1 MSKEL
6 VVSSNRHETKLA
18 ILEDD
23 RLVEIYV
30 ERRSNQAIA
39 GSIYKGRVSRVLP
52 GMQSAFVKLGLA
64 RDAFLYV
71 SDVLDQTAEL
81 ENGDDPDPA
90 EAADEESPERNG
102 RPAAARRRN
111 RRPNSKRRD
120 AGRLEA
126 ASAAGDPDEDETEA
140 AGADGGGSEESERS
154 AGRRAGRRR
163 GRRRGRRD
171 RERIHGGEA
180 ERTEDAA
187 GENRAAPPETEAGD
201 DSVFEVLPGE
211 SLSKYDAAD
220 EAPAANDETGGFD
233 VENEDLAA
241 AGENGEDA
249 RSGSA
254 ADDAEEKIAALGED
268 AESDALDDTDELDDE
283 IEYDDE
289 VDDEIDEPAA
299 AAGGATED
307 GPTDGGDAAE
317 ERDADDS
324 ALQAE
329 DEDMELAAAATAADG
344 QPQPDSTEDAGE
356 APQAAAAVASPPD
369 SSRFQRR
376 SRRGRRRGSRDA
388 QPPGTA
394 NEEQSAENGAESPA
408 DEAQTSLPDSDALPN
423 IKDLL
428 ESGQELIVQIAKEP
442 LGKKGAR
449 ITSHIALPG
458 RFMVYMPTVNH
469 NGVSKRIRS
478 DAERAR
484 LRRIVKTHA
493 EGKPGGFI
501 VRTAGR
507 GASEEELQ
515 ADLDFLYKQ
524 WRGIL
529 EKAEK
534 RRAPALLYHDL
545 DVVERVM
552 RDQLG
557 QSYKTIWVD
566 GEEEYERVLRFVER
580 FQPDLLDRVKFYT
593 RSMPIYDQFNISQ
606 ELEKALRPK
615 VWLKSGGYLVITQT
629 EALVAI
635 DVNTGKYVGKSDRLE
650 DTIVQTNMEAAEEVV
665 RQMRLRDLGGIVI
678 VDFIDMEDHKNRRG
692 VYQTLEAALRRD
704 RAPAKALPFNDFGLV
719 AITRK
724 RVKQSL
730 ERALCTPCPTCS
742 GSGIVKS
749 APTVISEILNESRK
763 LALDAEEAKDVVLRV
778 YPEVAK
784 VLKSRSNSYLREL
797 EETFKANVLVRG
809 DAGLKP
815 EQFDFH

>member
-81 ENGDDPDPA
+81 EDGDAPDLA
-90 EAADEESPERNG
+90 ETADEQPANG
-102 RPAAARRRN
+102 GGAGRRRS
-111 RRPNSKRRD
+111 RRLNSRRRD
-120 AGRLEA
+120 SGLSGGESEDDAQNALEA
-126 ASAAGDPDEDETEA
+126 QGAG
-140 AGADGGGSEESERS
+140 EESGRS
-154 AGRRAGRRR
+154 AGRRPGRRR
-163 GRRRGRRD
+163 GRRRRD
-171 RERIHGGEA
+171 REDDRRRIRSGGVERVEA
-180 ERTEDAA
+180 AASEDRGAPPGTEDGGDAA
-187 GENRAAPPETEAGD
+187 
-201 DSVFEVLPGE
+201 FEVLPGE
-211 SLSKYDAAD
+211 SLSKYGAAGEGPAADEDAGAVDDQAVDADYQELDAAD
-220 EAPAANDETGGFD
+220 ERDED
-233 VENEDLAA
+233 A
-241 AGENGEDA
+241 AGGVLDA
-249 RSGSA
+249 PNDLN
-254 ADDAEEKIAALGED
+254 DD
-268 AESDALDDTDELDDE
+268 

-289 VDDEIDEPAA
+289 IEDESDEPAA
-299 AAGGATED
+299 AAGNGEDQDETVPGGAQEEQ
-307 GPTDGGDAAE
+307 AAE
-317 ERDADDS
+317 QAADDG
-324 ALQAE
+324 AQR
-329 DEDMELAAAATAADG
+329 
-344 QPQPDSTEDAGE
+344 TEDAEDAQPAAGGEPDADAAGGE
-356 APQAAAAVASPPD
+356 APETAAALSTPAE
-369 SSRFQRR
+369 SSRLQRR
-376 SRRGRRRGSRDA
+376 SRRGRRRGRHDA
-388 QPPGTA
+388 EASNGAQGG
-394 NEEQSAENGAESPA
+394 ENGVEDPPLEAKPA
-408 DEAQTSLPDSDALPN
+408 SSDSDALPN

-428 ESGQELIVQIAKEP
+428 DPGQELIVQIAKEP

-449 ITSHIALPG
+449 ITSHVALPG

-469 NGVSKRIRS
+469 NGVSKKVRS
-478 DAERAR
+478 DSERAR
-484 LRRIVKTHA
+484 LRRIVKAHA
-493 EGKPGGFI
+493 AGKPGGFI

-515 ADLDFLYKQ
+515 ADLEFLYKQ
-524 WRGIL
+524 WQGIL

-545 DVVERVM
+545 DVVERVL

-593 RSMPIYDQFNISQ
+593 RSMPIYDEFNISQ

-650 DTIVQTNMEAAEEVV
+650 DTIVKINMEAAEEVV

-678 VDFIDMEDHKNRRG
+678 VDFIDMEDSRNRQN
-692 VYQTLEAALRRD
+692 VYRTIEAALRRD
-704 RAPAKALPFNDFGLV
+704 RAPAKALPFNDFGLI

-730 ERALCTPCPTCS
+730 ERALCMPCPTCA
-742 GSGIVKS
+742 GSGTVKS

-763 LALDAEEAKDVVLRV
+763 MALDAEETKDVVLRV
-778 YPEVAK
+778 YPAVAK
-784 VLKSRSNSYLREL
+784 VLKARSNSYLREL
-797 EETFKANVLVRG
+797 EETFQANVLIRG
-809 DAGLKP
+809 DAEMSP
-815 EQFDFH
+815 EQFSFH

>member
-30 ERRSNQAIA
+30 ERRSDQAIA

-71 SDVLDQTAEL
+71 SDVLEQTADL
-81 ENGDDPDPA
+81 ENGDDPDLA
-90 EAADEESPERNG
+90 ETADGELPERNDRVDSG
-102 RPAAARRRN
+102 RRRN

-120 AGRLEA
+120 SARLDAE
-126 ASAAGDPDEDETEA
+126 SADDDQDGAETE
-140 AGADGGGSEESERS
+140 GPSADGGGAAESERS
-154 AGRRAGRRR
+154 AGRRLGRRR
-163 GRRRGRRD
+163 GRRHSRRGREGE
-171 RERIHGGEA
+171 RERMRGGAA
-180 ERTEDAA
+180 ERNADAA
-187 GENRAAPPETEAGD
+187 DENQAAPAETEAGGD
-201 DSVFEVLPGE
+201 PVFEVLPGE

-220 EAPAANDETGGFD
+220 EVPAANDGAAGLDAENEEFAAAEERGENAPTGG
-233 VENEDLAA
+233 EPNGPGEEISTL
-241 AGENGEDA
+241 GENAEVDA
-249 RSGSA
+249 
-254 ADDAEEKIAALGED
+254 
-268 AESDALDDTDELDDE
+268 SDAPEELDDN
-283 IEYDDE
+283 IEDDVE
-289 VDDEIDEPAA
+289 DESGEPPAA
-299 AAGGATED
+299 AAGSEAENDPLD
-307 GPTDGGDAAE
+307 GGGDAEGEPA
-317 ERDADDS
+317 ADS
-324 ALQAE
+324 GGQQV
-329 DEDMELAAAATAADG
+329 EDMEPAAAEAAGG
-344 QPQPDSTEDAGE
+344 QPDTPEAAEE
-356 APQAAAAVASPPD
+356 APAAAAAVASPPE
-369 SSRFQRR
+369 SSRLQ
-376 SRRGRRRGSRDA
+376 RRGRRRRSRDA
-388 QPPGTA
+388 QPPETA
-394 NEEQSAENGAESPA
+394 NEEQGAENGSESPA
-408 DEAQTSLPDSDALPN
+408 DEAEAALPDSAALPN

-428 ESGQELIVQIAKEP
+428 EPGQELIVQIAKEP

-478 DAERAR
+478 DSERAR
-484 LRRIVKTHA
+484 LRRIVKAHA
-493 EGKPGGFI
+493 AGKPGGFI

-507 GASEEELQ
+507 MASEEELQ
-515 ADLDFLYKQ
+515 ADLEFLYKQ
-524 WRGIL
+524 WQGIL

-593 RSMPIYDQFNISQ
+593 RSMPIYDEFNISQ

-650 DTIVQTNMEAAEEVV
+650 DTIFQTNMEAAEEVV

-678 VDFIDMEDHKNRRG
+678 VDFIDMDDPKNRRG
-692 VYQTLEAALRRD
+692 VYQTIEAALRRD

-730 ERALCTPCPTCS
+730 ERALCMPCPTCS

-749 APTVISEILNESRK
+749 APTIISEILNESRK
-763 LALDAEEAKDVVLRV
+763 MALSAEETKDVVLRV
-778 YPEVAK
+778 YPNVAK
-784 VLKSRSNSYLREL
+784 LLKSRSNSYLREL
-797 EETFKANVLVRG
+797 EETFQANVLVRG
-809 DAGLKP
+809 DAQLSP
-815 EQFDFH
+815 DQFDFH

>member
-30 ERRSNQAIA
+30 ERRSNHAIA
-39 GSIYKGRVSRVLP
+39 GSVYKGRVSRVLP

-90 EAADEESPERNG
+90 ETSDEQLSGNKRRAG
-102 RPAAARRRN
+102 SGRRRN
-111 RRPNSKRRD
+111 TRPNSRSRD
-120 AGRLEA
+120 SKQLETQ
-126 ASAAGDPDEDETEA
+126 SADDSQGGSETEKA
-140 AGADGGGSEESERS
+140 SADGGDSEESGRS
-154 AGRRAGRRR
+154 AGRRSGRRR
-163 GRRRGRRD
+163 GHRGREGD
-171 RERIHGGEA
+171 RGRIHGGEV
-180 ERTEDAA
+180 ERTEASTS
-187 GENRAAPPETEAGD
+187 ENRGSPTETED
-201 DSVFEVLPGE
+201 PVFEVLPGE
-211 SLSKYDAAD
+211 SLSKYRAAD
-220 EAPAANDETGGFD
+220 KGPAANDDACGF
-233 VENEDLAA
+233 A
-241 AGENGEDA
+241 AGGEEIEAAEERDEDA
-249 RSGSA
+249 RDGGESDKSE
-254 ADDAEEKIAALGED
+254 DAEEAISALGENV
-268 AESDALDDTDELDDE
+268 EVDALEDPDGLDDN

-289 VDDEIDEPAA
+289 V
-299 AAGGATED
+299 
-307 GPTDGGDAAE
+307 
-317 ERDADDS
+317 
-324 ALQAE
+324 
-329 DEDMELAAAATAADG
+329 
-344 QPQPDSTEDAGE
+344 EDAI
-356 APQAAAAVASPPD
+356 AQPPAVASDNGAAQDDSTDGVDTDGEHNVDAAVMSPAE

-376 SRRGRRRGSRDA
+376 ARRGRRRGSRDA
-388 QPPGTA
+388 EPPEAA
-394 NEEQSAENGAESPA
+394 NEDQGAEENSEDSPV
-408 DEAQTSLPDSDALPN
+408 EAKTSSSDSDVLPN

-428 ESGQELIVQIAKEP
+428 EPGQELIVQIAKEP

-449 ITSHIALPG
+449 ITSHVALPG

-469 NGVSKRIRS
+469 NGVSKKIRS
-478 DAERAR
+478 DSERVR
-484 LRRIVKTHA
+484 LRRVVKAHA
-493 EGKPGGFI
+493 EDKPGGFI

-515 ADLDFLYKQ
+515 ADLEFLYKQ
-524 WRGIL
+524 WQGIL

-566 GEEEYERVLRFVER
+566 GQEEYERVLRFVER

-593 RSMPIYDQFNISQ
+593 RSVPIYDEFNISQ

-650 DTIVQTNMEAAEEVV
+650 DTIVKTNMEAAEEVV

-678 VDFIDMEDHKNRRG
+678 VDFIDMEDHKNRRD
-692 VYQTLEAALRRD
+692 VYQIIEAALRRD
-704 RAPAKALPFNDFGLV
+704 RAPAKVLPFNDFGLV

-730 ERALCTPCPTCS
+730 ERVLCAPCPTCA

-749 APTVISEILNESRK
+749 APTVISEILDESRK
-763 LALDAEEAKDVVLRV
+763 MALDAEETKDVVLRV

-784 VLKSRSNSYLREL
+784 ILKSRSNSYLREL
-797 EETFKANVLVRG
+797 EETFKANVLIRG
-809 DAGLKP
+809 DAELSP